1 MSKYLIDEYPMI
13 LLPSL
18 AEKIGLNE
26 ALVLQ
31 QIHYWTDR
39 PDVGIVIDGER
50 WVYNTVDRWRDQFRF
65 WSKRTLERVFSSLK
79 SMGLMVSIEAKDRIG
94 NRVVCYRV
102 DYAAL
107 ENLDSLTAKMADCV
121 TTNCRKETAKMAEGV
136 RQNGGPLN
144 ITDTTTE
151 TTNLFSP
158 AAADELAQ
166 KRDSLTQAGKSLNV
180 ETWESYRAAYVA
192 RYRTEPLRN
201 AMVNGQI
208 ANVVKQ
214 AGKRAPEVAKFYL
227 RHNDPYFVRERHPV
241 GALLKSLQ
249 RILVDMEV
257 SDTGG
262 QAPKPSRAVSDDFQ
276 NKDYG
281 VSRRL

>member
-26 ALVLQ
+26 AVVLQ

-39 PDVGIVIDGER
+39 PDVGIVIDGQR

-79 SMGLMVSIEAKDRIG
+79 SMGLLVSVEAKDRLG
-94 NRVVCYRV
+94 NRILCYRV
-102 DYAAL
+102 DYDVM
-107 ENLDSLTAKMADCV
+107 ENLDNQSAKMADSGA
-121 TTNCRKETAKMAEGV
+121 TNCRYQSAKMADGV

-151 TTNLFSP
+151 TTKPFSP
-158 AAADELAQ
+158 ATADEPAQ

-214 AGKRAPEVAKFYL
+214 AGKRAPEVVKFYL
-227 RHNDPYFVRERHPV
+227 RHNDPYFVRERHPI

-249 RILVDMEV
+249 RILVDMET
-257 SDTGG
+257 SDIGG
-262 QAPKPSRAVSDDFQ
+262 QAPKPSRAVSEDFR